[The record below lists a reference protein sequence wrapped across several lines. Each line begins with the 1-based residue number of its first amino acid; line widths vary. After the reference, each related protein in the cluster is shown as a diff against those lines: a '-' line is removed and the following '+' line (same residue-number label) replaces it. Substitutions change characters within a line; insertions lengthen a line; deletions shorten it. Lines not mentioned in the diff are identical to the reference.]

1 MWTGVLKPSSHKDV
15 WHGNLIVW
23 ACNASCFFI
32 QVFNARTREICLKQS
47 ACIII
52 RSYSQWTIVS
62 LFAWAG
68 VKLFWIT
75 NYHHLWLPLTWISTV
90 LNILIVFVSKYL
102 FFTTRKRK
110 WIKRKN
116 QWQSMTKFKAA
127 GILLFAILITFSRN
141 KQLTKHHEA
150 FHRSV
155 TWVIEQAWGPRWP
168 DIDHDLWT
176 KTEPRSIIRDY

>member
-1 MWTGVLKPSSHKDV
+1 MWTGVLKPSSRKDV

-127 GILLFAILITFSRN
+127 GILLFAILITFSRSISSLCN
-141 KQLTKHHEA
+141 MGHWASVRSEMAGHWPRFMNQDGAKVHYSGLLKHA
-150 FHRSV
+150 N
-155 TWVIEQAWGPRWP
+155 
-168 DIDHDLWT
+168 
-176 KTEPRSIIRDY
+176 